1 MADIFDFYDYHKY
14 LRRYYE
20 ERKAIDP
27 NFSYRYIQ
35 QKVGIDPGY
44 LVKIFQGQK
53 EISLKYVPA
62 LAKLLQ
68 LESRETE
75 YLKLMVQFSR
85 AKKNNDIKH
94 YFEKMLEFLEF
105 DKKRVDT
112 DKYEF
117 YQKWYY
123 TAVREAIGIY
133 PFKDDYTAL
142 GKLLNPQITAAQA
155 KKAIE
160 LLERLEFIKRKPKDG
175 TWEVTSRFISTG
187 EEWTGIAVRTY
198 QDETLKL
205 AQRALQEIPKQER
218 DISTVTMTLSPKGF
232 SKARECLTKFRK
244 ELLDIAYSDIDVSR
258 SYQVNLSLFPITT
271 KEGGKK

>member
-1 MADIFDFYDYHKY
+1 MADIFDFYDYHKF

-123 TAVREAIGIY
+123 TAVREAIGIH
-133 PFKDDYTAL
+133 PFKDDYIAL
-142 GKLLNPQITAAQA
+142 GKILNPQITAAQA

-187 EEWTGIAVRTY
+187 EEWTGIAVRAY

-244 ELLDIAYSDIDVSR
+244 ELLDIAYSDIEVNR
-258 SYQVNLSLFPITT
+258 SYQVNLSLFPITV

>member
-1 MADIFDFYDYHKY
+1 MANIFDFYDYHKY

-20 ERKAIDP
+20 ERKALDT

-68 LESRETE
+68 LDARGTE
-75 YLKLMVQFSR
+75 YLKLIINFSR
-85 AKKNNDIKH
+85 SKRNSDIKF

-105 DKKRVDT
+105 DKKQIEV

-123 TAVREAIGIY
+123 TAVREAIGIH
-133 PFKDDYTAL
+133 PFSNNYEELA
-142 GKLLNPQITAAQA
+142 KLINPQIKVSEA
-155 KKAIE
+155 KKAIA
-160 LLERLEFIKRKPKDG
+160 LLERLDFIKKRSKSKIY
-175 TWEVTSRFISTG
+175 EVTSRFISTG
-187 EEWTGIAVRTY
+187 EEWSSIAIRTY

-205 AQRALQEIPKQER
+205 AQRALNETPKQER
-218 DISTVTMTLSPKGF
+218 DISTLTLTLSAEGF
-232 SKARECLTKFRK
+232 AKAKESLSKFRK
-244 ELLDIAYSDIDVSR
+244 EMLEIAYGDIDV
-258 SYQVNLSLFPITT
+258 LEPI
-271 KEGGKK
+271 K